1 MLRRALLPILLL
13 ALAAPLVAQPV
24 FDAQSSV
31 ADVYTPP
38 ADITTTLA
46 HTTTA
51 AANRILI
58 VSLHMN
64 RNVAPTT
71 VATSVTYG
79 GQPLTF
85 LAARNDASN
94 IIRVELWYLLAP
106 PSGTNNVVL
115 TVGGLGAGE
124 HADAVVGATTFSNVD
139 QVAPATASNS
149 GTGDPATVAIAA
161 ATNDFIVDFIGARE
175 NVNLTP
181 DFQTQGFNISTGNNP
196 SDLRGSSSGRAAATP
211 TTTMSWNVSSS
222 RPWSLIAVRLR
233 SVTADLAVTKATNSP
248 GADGAF
254 AQGEALTY
262 TITVTNNG
270 PLQATNVVV
279 TDPLPSGYTFS
290 SVSPGASC
298 SHSSGTVTCNYA
310 TLNVGATNIITIN
323 GTIAVS
329 QTQLINTAS
338 ATATQPDSNSANN
351 SATATA
357 NILAPTVAELLQ
369 TSAVQDA
376 KGKVVVSWTTS
387 FEADN
392 LGFNLYRQT
401 SSGRVKVNKELIAGS
416 ALFSAKQALTSG
428 RGYRWKDRVQGG
440 QFAQYFLEDIDLNGT
455 RTTHGPITPAL
466 VSEVGETANTDT
478 LAELGSTGGIFVS
491 ARGIGASPS
500 IATPAPRVNE
510 LAAQPAI
517 KLLVTQEG
525 WYRVTFAQLT
535 TAGFA
540 PGKKLALFTG
550 GIEQPIVV
558 TADAV
563 EFYGLGLDTPSAG
576 ARAYWLTNDRGMAS
590 RIAKDK
596 SKGTRPAITSTPFTY
611 ERIERTVFFTA
622 LTNNGDR
629 ENFFGA
635 IVTSG
640 GATQQLFVE
649 NADRTASSASLEL
662 TLQGGSE
669 AAHQVRLTLGEHDL
683 GVIHFDGLSRHVERL
698 NVPLSALAD
707 GTNTL
712 TLTSLGGDLD
722 VTVVESLRLT
732 YPHRLVADDNALKI
746 ALPGGTSATIA
757 GFTSMRVRAIDVTN
771 PAQPIELEAAFANG
785 KATLTAPG
793 QGTRTILVLGDSRVL
808 APAQLAVSRPSTWSS
823 TRNAAD
829 LVIVTTRAL
838 APAAEPL
845 KVRRQREGLTTVI
858 VDVQDLY
865 DEFTFGHRGPE
876 AVRAFL
882 AQTRNWSGVP
892 KYVLFLGDASVDPR
906 NYLGLGTFDSI
917 PTKLVPTY
925 YMKTASDDWFVEG
938 LGMAIGRLPAR
949 TLAEAQTMV
958 QRIADRNTDGNDRVS
973 FVVDPSFNDAATSLS
988 GLVPAS
994 HPRTIASSANGAFDS
1009 LLLTYIG
1016 HGSVD
1021 LWNTSGLTGAAAA
1034 QLANG
1039 TKQPIV
1045 AAMTCLNGYFH
1056 DVYMTSLAEA
1066 LLTNPNGG
1074 AAAVWASSTLTE
1086 PGPQLDMARA
1096 FFTHLFNGATIGD
1109 AAMRA
1114 KSATTDQDV
1123 RRSWILFGDPSMKL
1137 R

>member
-1 MLRRALLPILLL
+1 MLRRALLPLLLL
-13 ALAAPLVAQPV
+13 AFAAPLVAQPV

-51 AANRILI
+51 ATNRILL

-64 RNVAPTT
+64 RNVAPAT

-85 LAARNDASN
+85 LTARNDASN
-94 IIRVELWYLLAP
+94 MIRVEVWYLLAP

-115 TVGGLGAGE
+115 TVGGLGPAD
-124 HADAVVGATTFSNVD
+124 HADAVVSATTFSNVD
-139 QVAPATASNS
+139 QVAPTFASNS
-149 GTGDPATVAIAA
+149 GTGDPATVAIAS
-161 ATNDFIVDFIGARE
+161 ATNDVIVDFIGARE

-181 DFQTQGFNISTGNNP
+181 DFQTQGFNTSTGNNP
-196 SDLRGSSSGRAAATP
+196 SDLRASSSGRAAATP
-211 TTTMSWNVSSS
+211 TTTMSWNVSHS
-222 RPWSLIAVRLR
+222 RPWSLVAVRLR
-233 SVTADLAVTKATNSP
+233 SVSADLAVTKATNDP
-248 GADGAF
+248 GSDNAF
-254 AQGEALTY
+254 AQGETLTY

-279 TDPLPSGYTFS
+279 TDPLPAGYTFS

-298 SHSSGTVTCNYA
+298 SHSAGTVTCNYA
-310 TLNVGATNIITIN
+310 SMNSGASNVITIN
-323 GTIAVS
+323 GTIGVS
-329 QTQLINTAS
+329 QTQLVNTAS
-338 ATATQPDSNSANN
+338 ATATQPDNNTANN
-351 SATATA
+351 SATATV
-357 NILAPTVAELLQ
+357 NVLAPTVVELVSA
-369 TSAVQDA
+369 SAVQDA
-376 KGKVVVSWTTS
+376 KGKVSVSWTTS

-401 SSGRVKVNKELIAGS
+401 AAGRVKVNRELIAGS
-416 ALFSAKQALTSG
+416 ALFAAKQALTSG
-428 RGYRWKDRVQGG
+428 RAYRWKDRVQGG
-440 QFAQYFLEDIDLNGT
+440 AFAQYYLEDVDLNGT
-455 RTTHGPITPAL
+455 RTMHGPITPAL
-466 VSEVGETANTDT
+466 VAEVADAANTDT
-478 LAELGSTGGIFVS
+478 LAELGSTGGVFVS
-491 ARGIGASPS
+491 PRGIGAAPS
-500 IATPAPRVNE
+500 
-510 LAAQPAI
+510 LAAPGARINDLAASPAI

-535 TAGFA
+535 VAGFV

-558 TADAV
+558 TGDAV
-563 EFYGLGLDTPSAG
+563 EFYGLGLDTTSSG
-576 ARAYWLTNDRGMAS
+576 ARAYWLANDKGLAS
-590 RIAKDK
+590 RIVKDK
-596 SKGTRPAITSTPFTY
+596 SKAAKPAITSTPFTY

-649 NADRTASSASLEL
+649 NADRTAASAALEL

-669 AAHQVRLTLGEHDL
+669 AAHDVRLTLGGHDL
-683 GVIHFDGLSRHVERL
+683 GIVTFDGLARHVARV
-698 NVPLSALAD
+698 NVPLQALAD

-712 TLTSLGGDLD
+712 TLTALGGDLD

-732 YPHRLVADDNALKI
+732 YPHRLVADDNALKV

-757 GFTSMRVRAIDVTN
+757 GFTTARVRAIDVTD
-771 PAQPIELEAAFANG
+771 PAQPIELEVSLAGG
-785 KATLTAPG
+785 KATVTAPG
-793 QGTRTILVLGDSRVL
+793 SGTRTVLVLGDSRVL

-829 LVIVTTRAL
+829 LLILTTRTFA
-838 APAAEPL
+838 AAAEPL
-845 KVRRQREGLTTVI
+845 KARRVREGLATVI
-858 VDVQDLY
+858 VDVEDVY
-865 DEFTFGHRGPE
+865 DEFDFGHRGPE
-876 AVRAFL
+876 AIRAFL
-882 AQTRNWSGVP
+882 AQTRNWSRAP
-892 KYVLFLGDASVDPR
+892 RYVLFLGDASVDPR
-906 NYLGLGTFDSI
+906 NYLGLGAFDSI

-925 YMKTASDDWFVEG
+925 YIKTASDDWFVDG
-938 LGMAIGRLPAR
+938 LGIAIGRLPAR

-958 QRIADRNTDGNDRVS
+958 QRIATRDTNGNDKVS
-973 FVVDPSFNDAATSLS
+973 FVVDPFFDAAAASL
-988 GLVPAS
+988 GALVPAS
-994 HPRTIASSANGAFDS
+994 HPRTFASNANGAFDS

-1021 LWNTSGLTGAAAA
+1021 LWDTSGFTGAGAS
-1034 QLANG
+1034 QLTNG

-1056 DVYMTSLAEA
+1056 DVYMSSLAET
-1066 LLTNPNGG
+1066 LLTSPNGG

-1086 PGPQLDMARA
+1086 PEPQMAMARA
-1096 FFTHLFNGATIGD
+1096 FYTHLFNGATIGE

-1114 KSATTDQDV
+1114 KTATSDENV
-1123 RRSWILFGDPSMKL
+1123 RKSWILFGDPSMRL